1 MIIYRAL
8 LGKSFHSLKEH
19 LVIEI
24 IYINIYLWY
33 FHWEIRFLG
42 KSTRISGNHI
52 NLEMKTI
59 ISYKYRKGFDCKNC
73 TGTQAYNKYIK
84 WVYFAAALESSPKHP
99 YTNWNKSKSKGFW
112 NIWQYFVKLITLEI
126 VNEWSLPFLYYL
138 VPPCFFAS
146 AESFYKI
153 STQKKKKKKGY
164 LLILTT
170 NRHNQQQVK
179 GLHSHLWHQWHAVE
193 QVLMGR
199 PGASRLWKAS
209 SESTSCRE
217 VQAGLYTLPPTIYFH
232 F

>member
-33 FHWEIRFLG
+33 FHWEIIFLG
-42 KSTRISGNHI
+42 KRTHISGNHI

-73 TGTQAYNKYIK
+73 TGTQAYNKYVK

-126 VNEWSLPFLYYL
+126 VNEWYLPFHITWCLHVFL
-138 VPPCFFAS
+138 PVLKAFTKSP
-146 AESFYKI
+146 
-153 STQKKKKKKGY
+153 QKKKKK
-164 LLILTT
+164 
-170 NRHNQQQVK
+170 
-179 GLHSHLWHQWHAVE
+179 E
-193 QVLMGR
+193 
-199 PGASRLWKAS
+199 RLFINSYYK
-209 SESTSCRE
+209 
-217 VQAGLYTLPPTIYFH
+217 
-232 F
+232 